1 MKSVGVV
8 GLGAMGAGIARNLA
22 AAGFDLRVFDTMP
35 EVRDRFAAEKISVA
49 ASVADLAAD
58 MDAVLLSLPGPVEVE
73 EVCLGP
79 GGLARALAPGALVID
94 LSTNDEPAIRRVAGS
109 LAERGI
115 GFLEAPVSGGPW
127 GARDGTLAIWSGGTA
142 ADFEVARPFLSAIGA
157 HVFHMGDL
165 GTGTA
170 TKLTHNLGASI
181 RSLLVAEMLA
191 FGVAHGIDPLRLFA
205 AVREGSHGRVRT
217 FDLLGFKN
225 LDQTY
230 DAPAFRLR
238 HARKDMG
245 IAMAAAAE
253 KGLDL
258 PATATCLALL
268 EEGMAKGMA
277 DLDSTSICRLI
288 EERSGTSFPPVA
300 RGEIDDVLA
309 GNHDGR
315 LK

>member
-1 MKSVGVV
+1 MKRVGVV
-8 GLGAMGAGIARNLA
+8 GLGAMGAGIAQNIA
-22 AAGFDLRVFDTMP
+22 AAGFDLMVFDVMP
-35 EVRDRFAAEKISVA
+35 EVRGRFEADGFSVA
-49 ASVADLAAD
+49 ASIADLASD
-58 MDAVLLSLPGPVEVE
+58 VDAVLLSLPGPAEIV

-79 GGLARALAPGALVID
+79 GGLAGALASGTLVID
-94 LSTNDEPAIRRVAGS
+94 LSTNNDQTIRR
-109 LAERGI
+109 LARELDEHDI

-127 GARDGTLAIWSGGTA
+127 GARDGTLAIWVGGA
-142 ADFEVARPFLSAIGA
+142 PEDFAVARPIFAAIGA
-157 HVFHMGDL
+157 HVFHMGAL
-165 GTGTA
+165 GAGTA

-230 DAPAFRLR
+230 ETPAFRLR

-253 KGLDL
+253 RGLEL
-258 PATATCLALL
+258 PATAACLALL
-268 EEGMAKGMA
+268 DEGMAKGMA

-288 EERSGTSFPPVA
+288 EERSGTTFPPVA
-300 RGEIDDVLA
+300 REEIDDVLA
-309 GNHDGR
+309 GNRDGR
-315 LK
+315 LA